1 MLTPVFFCYN
11 SLMLNP
17 FRKQLFS
24 TQNPATLALQHGQF
38 ISRIFTDTSGQQFRL
53 TFFVTIVAGEPRG
66 HLVSAQPIS
75 TAAHLRLAGSCAS
88 SEGFCLPSVC
98 SKKEIETT
106 YIPSYTPVV
115 SPYTEL
121 YFFTSQ
127 PTRAPSRA

>member
-1 MLTPVFFCYN
+1 
-11 SLMLNP
+11 MLNHL
-17 FRKQLFS
+17 RKHFSDS
-24 TQNPATLALQHGQF
+24 TQTLALQHGQF
-38 ISRIFTDTSGQQFRL
+38 LSRIFTDLSGQQFRL

-75 TAAHLRLAGSCAS
+75 TASHLRLAGSCAS
-88 SEGFCLPSVC
+88 SEGFCLPSAC
-98 SKKEIETT
+98 SKNEIET
-106 YIPSYTPVV
+106 IYTPAYAPIV